1 MDKGLISCVLPTY
14 NGEEYLEKAIQS
26 IINQSYKNW
35 ELIIVND
42 ASTDKTEEI
51 IQHFASKDARIKYFK
66 NATNQKLPRS
76 LNIGFSKA
84 KGEFFTWTSDDN
96 EFKENAFEKMF
107 HFLSSNFH
115 IGFVYCDY
123 DVWNSGQIFEC
134 KVEDNLLKLLL
145 GSFGSCFLYRSSVA
159 REVGEYNVK
168 RFLAED
174 HDYFLRLSLAC
185 KIAHLKE
192 NLYLHRQH
200 NANLSFTKI
209 KDATKAAFE
218 VRYEFAP
225 IFLRR
230 FPQLYSE
237 LDVMSKLKL
246 YAITLN
252 DEIYQNLQA
261 NSLKNI
267 GGGGLRKS
275 NRFMYDLYKH
285 YYKVSK
291 KPIYLQLISNLSLY
305 YKLKAYLLAKKDLD
319 R

>member
-14 NGEEYLEKAIQS
+14 NGEEYLAKAIQS
-26 IINQSYKNW
+26 VINQSYKNW
-35 ELIIVND
+35 ELIVVND
-42 ASTDKTEEI
+42 ASTDKTGEI
-51 IQHFASKDARIKYFK
+51 IQHFANKDARIKYFK

-107 HFLSSNFH
+107 HFLSLNPN

-134 KVEDNLLKLLL
+134 IAEDNLLKLFLC
-145 GSFGSCFLYRSSVA
+145 SFGSCFLYRSSVA
-159 REVGEYNVK
+159 REVGDYNTK

-185 KIAHLKE
+185 EIAHLKE

-209 KDATKAAFE
+209 KDAAKVAFE

-225 IFLRR
+225 IFLKR

-237 LDVMSKLKL
+237 LDIISKLKL

-252 DEIYQNLQA
+252 DEIYQNLPA

-267 GGGGLRKS
+267 GGRGLRKS

-291 KPIYLQLISNLSLY
+291 KPIYLRLISNLSLY

-319 R
+319 